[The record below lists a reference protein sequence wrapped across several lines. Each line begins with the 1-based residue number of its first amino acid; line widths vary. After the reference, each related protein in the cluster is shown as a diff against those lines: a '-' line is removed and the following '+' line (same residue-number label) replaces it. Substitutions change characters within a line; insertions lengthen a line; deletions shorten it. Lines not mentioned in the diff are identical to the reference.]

1 MTKSLY
7 KKRLIVASGECNQTT
22 RQWKSMVCI
31 FWKTTTQK
39 LHTISD
45 LAGIFRTE
53 SEAIAFALRAGK
65 DWIDSQP
72 AGVKDLGNREFG
84 QFTNNKPGISDLTF
98 RYHPVMTRT
107 SGFQSW
113 PPIWTTTRRER
124 NDRPVGEI
132 GILKQVLM
140 NDLFNS
146 MLFLIIEYQSVRYM
160 GAMQF
165 DDSKFCYEIS
175 NILKSHVGYS
185 IKEIGDLVLSP
196 QGETQTAP
204 E

>member
-1 MTKSLY
+1 MEEY
-7 KKRLIVASGECNQTT
+7 KIVQKVGVLIADN
-22 RQWKSMVCI
+22 
-31 FWKTTTQK
+31 
-39 LHTISD
+39 
-45 LAGIFRTE
+45 A
-53 SEAIAFALRAGK
+53 
-65 DWIDSQP
+65 
-72 AGVKDLGNREFG
+72 
-84 QFTNNKPGISDLTF
+84 TNNESAISDLTF

-196 QGETQTAP
+196 ARPHSEIALV
-204 E
+204 